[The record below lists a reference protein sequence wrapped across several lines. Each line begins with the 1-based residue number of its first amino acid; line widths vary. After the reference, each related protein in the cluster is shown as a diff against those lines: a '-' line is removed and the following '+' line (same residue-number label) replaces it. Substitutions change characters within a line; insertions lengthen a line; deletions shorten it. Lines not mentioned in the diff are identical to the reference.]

1 MNVGYESLVNLYSI
15 GVGTYKCSTQFFSQS
30 LCGHIYVPISNHVLL
45 LLCREEMPEKDYAAF
60 LAKYESV
67 RSELAHKASHLLVI
81 GMKRQALPTTRLPE
95 WEEIC
100 ATAASVQASS
110 HQDISRCFLIVV

>member
-1 MNVGYESLVNLYSI
+1 
-15 GVGTYKCSTQFFSQS
+15 
-30 LCGHIYVPISNHVLL
+30 L

-110 HQDISRCFLIVV
+110 H